1 MLEEQRFLLALTD
14 SVKEL
19 KLNLNLFLNEV
30 VRGFLQVGRCFPS
43 SALEFVLPEGGP
55 DG

>member
-1 MLEEQRFLLALTD
+1 MLAEQRLLLALTD

-19 KLNLNLFLNEV
+19 KLNLFLNEV
-30 VRGFLQVGRCFPS
+30 IRGFLRVGRCFPS
-43 SALEFVLPEGGP
+43 SVLELVFPEGGP

>member
-1 MLEEQRFLLALTD
+1 MLAEQRFLLAFTD

-19 KLNLNLFLNEV
+19 KLNLFLNEV

-43 SALEFVLPEGGP
+43 SALELVLPEGGP